1 MTSLERKDG
10 NTYGDHVEPHYSI
23 LSYTWGRWP
32 APGTPRLDVAGV
44 TWQIPAVEEC
54 RFTAADFHHVI
65 KRMREISGCRLA
77 WVDVACIDQ
86 EDNAVKMD
94 EVGRQAGIFAN
105 AQKVFIWLWTLPP
118 SALQA
123 GLSDIVDATNFSLQ
137 PPRMATLVTTLKT
150 LLGDWWFSSLWTLQE
165 GILRD
170 DAILLS
176 RDGTPIK
183 KEDMSLYDIEQGH
196 DHVKLFDL
204 LLSIWSV
211 SNAVILDPEW
221 DAEMADQVRQQIERA
236 GYITG
241 LSSNPNVHFGMAT
254 ASRTATNELDNIYGI
269 MSIYDI
275 RVGASR
281 PGADGAKQ
289 YTLEELGEE
298 FAAAL
303 NAKSALL
310 GQMFVHVEAPRPGK
324 TWQITQRTRVPW
336 DFITWNDQYR
346 TYDDFNIVAT
356 PDTNGHS
363 VVISGSICPLAD
375 LFDTWKGLNPLGNES
390 GYYFCVI
397 PDDYL
402 CQKYT
407 TIPAH
412 RPRRGLA
419 FTPEQAHEGAIGL
432 LATFGSE
439 RISVMKMGDRRVY
452 RVEGSEEILG
462 LLLLHDDG
470 VDGDGPNC
478 RRLGL
483 CAWAVNPLKEQRA
496 THWVDF
502 ESKFN

>member
-1 MTSLERKDG
+1 MD
-10 NTYGDHVEPHYSI
+10 I
-23 LSYTWGRWP
+23 
-32 APGTPRLDVAGV
+32 AGV
-44 TWQIPAVEEC
+44 TWQIPAIEER
-54 RFTAADFHHVI
+54 RFTAADFHRVI
-65 KRMREISGCRLA
+65 KRMREISGCRFA

-94 EVGRQAGIFAN
+94 EIGRQAGIFAN
-105 AQKVFIWLWTLPP
+105 AQKVFIWLWTLPS
-118 SALQA
+118 SALKS
-123 GLSDIVDATNFSLQ
+123 GISDIVDATNFSLQ
-137 PPRMATLVTTLKT
+137 TSRRATLVTTLKT

-170 DAILLS
+170 DAMLLS
-176 RDGTPIK
+176 RDGSPIK
-183 KEDMSLYDIEQGH
+183 KEDPSLYDIEQGH

-211 SNAVILDPEW
+211 SNAVLLDPEW
-221 DAEMADQVRQQIERA
+221 DIEMADEVRQQIEQA

-254 ASRTATNELDNIYGI
+254 ASRIATNELDNIYGI

-281 PGADGAKQ
+281 PGADGAKK

-346 TYDDFNIVAT
+346 TYDDFDIVAT
-356 PDTNGHS
+356 PGMNGHS
-363 VVISGSICPLAD
+363 VVISGSICPLSD
-375 LFDTWKGLNPLGNES
+375 LFDAWKSLNPLGDEP
-390 GYYFCVI
+390 GYYFCVT

-402 CQKYT
+402 GQDYA

-452 RVEGSEEILG
+452 GVKGSEEILG
-462 LLLLHDDG
+462 LLLLHSDDA
-470 VDGDGPNC
+470 DGDASSC

-483 CAWAVNPLKEQRA
+483 CAWAVNPLEGQRP
-496 THWVDF
+496 TQWKFF
-502 ESKFN
+502 EGRFD